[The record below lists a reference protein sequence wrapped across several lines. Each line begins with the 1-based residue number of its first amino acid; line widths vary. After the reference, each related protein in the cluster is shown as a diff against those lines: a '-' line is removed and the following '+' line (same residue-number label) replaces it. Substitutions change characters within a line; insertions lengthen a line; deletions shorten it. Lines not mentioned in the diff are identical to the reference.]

1 MDDQGRSC
9 EAILP
14 IGDSVEAVPGIWP
27 TGSQEGMVLIAA
39 KYEPVVI
46 EAGET
51 VAEVRRGRIAASE
64 CTRCHMWD
72 SKFQDSCHFDD
83 DSCSSCGTGILRPDS
98 CSQCGSEEVRQVRL
112 QGCEECIATDLNKEG
127 AAREDEEV
135 LPKHASD
142 IGATK
147 ISRGNGRP
155 RR

>member
-1 MDDQGRSC
+1 M
-9 EAILP
+9 
-14 IGDSVEAVPGIWP
+14 
-27 TGSQEGMVLIAA
+27 
-39 KYEPVVI
+39 I

-72 SKFQDSCHFDD
+72 DSCHFED

-112 QGCEECIATDLNKEG
+112 QGCEECIATDLHKEG

-135 LPKHASD
+135 LPERASG
-142 IGATK
+142 IGAAR
-147 ISRGNGRP
+147 ISRGDGRP
-155 RR
+155 RRWGLGAFAAMIFSVASLIGVNQTMSRTKGNRDF